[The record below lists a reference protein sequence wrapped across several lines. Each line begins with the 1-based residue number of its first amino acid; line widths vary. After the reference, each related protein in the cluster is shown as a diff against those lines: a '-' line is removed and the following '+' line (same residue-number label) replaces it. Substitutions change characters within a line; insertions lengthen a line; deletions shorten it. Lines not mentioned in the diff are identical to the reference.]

1 MPLVTFLPHE
11 KFCPEG
17 LTVEVPA
24 GTNILELAHDHHI
37 EMESACGGVKACT
50 TCHCIV
56 RKGFDSLEEA
66 DELEEDML
74 DKAWA
79 WKRSRVWVARWWWPI
94 RTSPSRSPS
103 IRSTT
108 LPKRRTEVL
117 DMSLKWIDVLDIAIE
132 LAESKPDVDPRYVNF
147 VDLHRWVVALPG
159 FSDDPS
165 RAGEKVLE
173 AIQAA
178 WIDEAD

>member
-17 LTVEVPA
+17 LTVEVEP

-37 EMESACGGVKACT
+37 EMESAFGGVKACT

-74 DKAWA
+74 DKAWGLEA
-79 WKRSRVWVARWWWPI
+79 QSRLGCQV
-94 RTSPSRSPS
+94 
-103 IRSTT
+103 
-108 LPKRRTEVL
+108 
-117 DMSLKWIDVLDIAIE
+117 
-132 LAESKPDVDPRYVNF
+132 
-147 VDLHRWVVALPG
+147 VVADQDLVIEIPKY
-159 FSDDPS
+159 SLNH
-165 RAGEKVLE
+165 AAE
-173 AIQAA
+173 APH
-178 WIDEAD
+178 

>member
-17 LTVEVPA
+17 LTVEVKP

-66 DELEEDML
+66 DELE
-74 DKAWA
+74 
-79 WKRSRVWVARWWWPI
+79 I
-94 RTSPSRSPS
+94 
-103 IRSTT
+103 
-108 LPKRRTEVL
+108 
-117 DMSLKWIDVLDIAIE
+117 
-132 LAESKPDVDPRYVNF
+132 
-147 VDLHRWVVALPG
+147 G
-159 FSDDPS
+159 
-165 RAGEKVLE
+165 RAHV
-173 AIQAA
+173 
-178 WIDEAD
+178 

>member
-17 LTVEVPA
+17 LTVEVEP

-56 RKGFDSLEEA
+56 RKGFDSLKEA

-74 DKAWA
+74 DKAW
-79 WKRSRVWVARWWWPI
+79 
-94 RTSPSRSPS
+94 
-103 IRSTT
+103 
-108 LPKRRTEVL
+108 
-117 DMSLKWIDVLDIAIE
+117 
-132 LAESKPDVDPRYVNF
+132 
-147 VDLHRWVVALPG
+147 G
-159 FSDDPS
+159 
-165 RAGEKVLE
+165 LE
-173 AIQAA
+173 AQSRLGCQVVVGDADLTIEIPKYSLNHAA
-178 WIDEAD
+178 EAPH

>member
-17 LTVEVPA
+17 LTVEVEP

-74 DKAWA
+74 DKAWGLEPQ
-79 WKRSRVWVARWWWPI
+79 SRLGCQVVVGDTDLTI
-94 RTSPSRSPS
+94 E
-103 IRSTT
+103 I
-108 LPKRRTEVL
+108 PKY
-117 DMSLKWIDVLDIAIE
+117 SLNHA
-132 LAESKPDVDPRYVNF
+132 AEAP
-147 VDLHRWVVALPG
+147 H
-159 FSDDPS
+159 
-165 RAGEKVLE
+165 
-173 AIQAA
+173 
-178 WIDEAD
+178 

>member
-17 LTVEVPA
+17 LTVEVEP

-56 RKGFDSLEEA
+56 SKGFDSLEEA

-74 DKAWA
+74 DKAWGLEA
-79 WKRSRVWVARWWWPI
+79 QSRLGCQV
-94 RTSPSRSPS
+94 
-103 IRSTT
+103 
-108 LPKRRTEVL
+108 
-117 DMSLKWIDVLDIAIE
+117 
-132 LAESKPDVDPRYVNF
+132 
-147 VDLHRWVVALPG
+147 VVADQDLVIEIPKY
-159 FSDDPS
+159 SLNH
-165 RAGEKVLE
+165 AAE
-173 AIQAA
+173 APH
-178 WIDEAD
+178 

>member
-17 LTVEVPA
+17 LTVEVEA

-74 DKAWA
+74 DKAW
-79 WKRSRVWVARWWWPI
+79 
-94 RTSPSRSPS
+94 
-103 IRSTT
+103 
-108 LPKRRTEVL
+108 
-117 DMSLKWIDVLDIAIE
+117 
-132 LAESKPDVDPRYVNF
+132 
-147 VDLHRWVVALPG
+147 G
-159 FSDDPS
+159 
-165 RAGEKVLE
+165 LE
-173 AIQAA
+173 AQSRLGCQVVVGDQDLVIEIPKYSLNHAA
-178 WIDEAD
+178 EAPH

>member
-17 LTVEVPA
+17 LTVEVEP

-56 RKGFDSLEEA
+56 RKGFDSLKEA

-74 DKAWA
+74 DKAWGLEA
-79 WKRSRVWVARWWWPI
+79 QSRRGCQVVVGD
-94 RTSPSRSPS
+94 TDL
-103 IRSTT
+103 T
-108 LPKRRTEVL
+108 
-117 DMSLKWIDVLDIAIE
+117 IAIPKYS
-132 LAESKPDVDPRYVNF
+132 LNHAAEAP
-147 VDLHRWVVALPG
+147 H
-159 FSDDPS
+159 
-165 RAGEKVLE
+165 
-173 AIQAA
+173 
-178 WIDEAD
+178 